1 MTIRV
6 EQVKPLKCWFLTKH
20 GELTMKPEDL
30 IVTKVWRLPSR
41 MYTLNKIQPT
51 TSKKNTMAIQPK
63 YPKTDPKPT
72 KCQQNQH
79 RATRAQILHVHA
91 DGLGYSITC
100 DGFTGLGPAGGT
112 TRFLSQ
118 ESRISSLV
126 TLQQENHGKPSSN
139 SL

>member
-1 MTIRV
+1 
-6 EQVKPLKCWFLTKH
+6 
-20 GELTMKPEDL
+20 MKPEDL

-72 KCQQNQH
+72 KCKQNQH

-100 DGFTGLGPAGGT
+100 DGFTGLGPAGET

-126 TLQQENHGKPSSN
+126 TPQQENHGKPSSN